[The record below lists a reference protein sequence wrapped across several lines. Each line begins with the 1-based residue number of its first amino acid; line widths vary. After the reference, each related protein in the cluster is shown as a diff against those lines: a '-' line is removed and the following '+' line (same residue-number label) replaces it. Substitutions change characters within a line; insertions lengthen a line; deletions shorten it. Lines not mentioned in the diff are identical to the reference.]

1 MLLADMSWPEV
12 NDLDREM
19 VVVIPTGSIEQH
31 GPHLPVATD
40 TLIATAVANGV
51 HQAIPD
57 KVLITP
63 TVFLGA
69 SGHHLPFS
77 GTLSASMDGYQS
89 ELLAIVRSLHA
100 HGFFKFFF
108 LNAHGGNTEL
118 NGIVT
123 RILKEG
129 NRQLWV
135 GHRGYYSFI
144 EKEIAETLEG
154 PFKAI
159 RHGCEAETSLMLH
172 LHPEKVR
179 RDKIQDDGLIPS
191 PPVEGMT
198 HMYDE
203 VTQRGSNGF
212 ATLAT
217 AEKGKFLFE
226 LGVKR
231 VVENFETIH
240 SGYTLLEVRR

>member
-12 NDLDREM
+12 SNLDREI

-40 TLIATAVANGV
+40 TLIATAVA
-51 HQAIPD
+51 HAAHEAIPT
-57 KVLITP
+57 KILVTP

-69 SGHHLPFS
+69 SGHHLPFA
-77 GTLSASMDGYQS
+77 GTLSASMDGYTN
-89 ELLAIVRSLHA
+89 LLLSIVESQHA

-123 RILKEG
+123 RILKEKD
-129 NRQLWV
+129 RRLWV

-172 LHPEKVR
+172 LHPDKVR
-179 RDKIQDDGLIPS
+179 TDKIQDDGLIPH

-217 AEKGKFLFE
+217 KEKGKFLFE
-226 LGVKR
+226 RGVEG
-231 VVENFETIH
+231 VVKNLETLYG
-240 SGYTLLEVRR
+240 GYTLQEVRR